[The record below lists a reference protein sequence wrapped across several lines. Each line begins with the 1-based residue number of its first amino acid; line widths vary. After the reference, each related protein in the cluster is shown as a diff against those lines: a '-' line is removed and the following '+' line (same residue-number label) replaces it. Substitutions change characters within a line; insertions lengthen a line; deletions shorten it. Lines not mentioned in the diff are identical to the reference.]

1 MLHWMDSGRVHLTN
15 LKPLKALFK
24 SSYRLIRKNCSFC
37 FFLLIFVSDV
47 FAQGKN
53 QTPAHYHDIFSELP
67 IHDAASLSV
76 LKKNENP
83 EAKIRQYIFIK
94 SNVSKSVCYVGE
106 PILLSYELYSALQN
120 ESEVNKL
127 PSFSGAG
134 MIELSVLNELPV
146 YRKINNLYYRVFN
159 LRQFQLIPNL
169 PGKLIIDTLSVMNTV
184 HYRTATDS
192 IGHYEGIVNS
202 NTLVIEVK
210 PLPETG
216 KPADFSGAVG
226 NFQLD
231 VSVDSD
237 RVAAG
242 ETNRLHIAIS
252 GSGNFTPLSM
262 PEINWPPG
270 FDYFPE
276 REKLTM
282 VKNNFPPLGREI
294 FDIPFVPKRAGRYFI
309 PGLKIEFFNA
319 IKGHYDKSSSDSIK
333 IIVLAAKP
341 SSAVEQEPEDKKS
354 GHHIALWAWLAIA
367 LAAIISLIIFM
378 KKKRH
383 H

>member
-1 MLHWMDSGRVHLTN
+1 MDSGRVHLTN
-15 LKPLKALFK
+15 LKPLTALFK
-24 SSYRLIRKNCSFC
+24 SSYRILRKNCSFC
-37 FFLLIFVSDV
+37 FFLLIFTSDV

-53 QTPAHYHDIFSELP
+53 PPPAQYHDIFSDLP
-67 IHDAASLSV
+67 INDAASLSV

-83 EAKIRQYIFIK
+83 ELKIRKYIFIK
-94 SNVSKSVCYVGE
+94 SRVSKSVCYVGE

-120 ESEVNKL
+120 ESEVAKL
-127 PSFSGAG
+127 PSFAGAG

-146 YRKINNLYYRVFN
+146 YSKINGLNYRVFN

-169 PGKLIIDTLSVMNTV
+169 PGKLFIDTISVANIV
-184 HYRTATDS
+184 HYKIGADS
-192 IGHYEGIVNS
+192 TGHYEGMVNS
-202 NTLVIEVK
+202 GTMVIEVK
-210 PLPETG
+210 PLPESG
-216 KPADFSGAVG
+216 KPVDFSGAVG

-242 ETNRLHIAIS
+242 ETNALHIAIS

-262 PEINWPPG
+262 PEINWPSG

-294 FDIPFVPKRAGRYFI
+294 FDIPFVPKKAGRYFI

-319 IKGHYDKSSSDSIK
+319 IKGHYDKSRSDSIK

-341 SSAVEQEPEDKKS
+341 SVQVEQEPDNKTP
-354 GHHIALWAWLAIA
+354 GHLIALWIGLAIA
-367 LAAIISLIIFM
+367 LAAMVCLVIFM